1 MTGKYYIYTL
11 GCRVNQYESRA
22 ISEEFRAR
30 GYDETTVAA
39 DADFKI
45 INTCAVT
52 GESERKSMQAIRRIA
67 SAGSGRT
74 YVVGCCGVP
83 DEKKIPGVYYSGPR
97 VRRGGLTM
105 LAENVLESLPERDGF
120 EELNVGAYAQKDRA
134 RAFIKIED
142 GCSNRCSYC
151 IIPSLRGPVRLRDE
165 ESALEEIRRVTA
177 LGTQE
182 IVLTGIEISAY
193 RDLAGLIGKA
203 AQIDTVKRIRL
214 GSLDPRTLTE
224 EFTAAVGACE
234 KFMPHIHVSLQ
245 SGSPSVLSRMNRP
258 YDAYQASQY
267 IERALRAIPRLKLSA
282 DIIAGFPGETNGEL
296 EETVS
301 FLKQYPFVHVH
312 TFPYSQRK
320 NTKAADMDGQ
330 LSGTEKRE
338 RCLYIIQESEK
349 IRRRILEK
357 KIGERAMV
365 LTEKCRDG
373 VSSGMS
379 EDYIETHFNAS
390 SKPGTVTDVTVID
403 VTDTAAGGSALTAKV
418 P

>member
-1 MTGKYYIYTL
+1 
-11 GCRVNQYESRA
+11 
-22 ISEEFRAR
+22 
-30 GYDETTVAA
+30 
-39 DADFKI
+39 
-45 INTCAVT
+45 AV
-52 GESERKSMQAIRRIA
+52 
-67 SAGSGRT
+67 
-74 YVVGCCGVP
+74 
-83 DEKKIPGVYYSGPR
+83 
-97 VRRGGLTM
+97 
-105 LAENVLESLPERDGF
+105 
-120 EELNVGAYAQKDRA
+120 
-134 RAFIKIED
+134 
-142 GCSNRCSYC
+142 
-151 IIPSLRGPVRLRDE
+151 
-165 ESALEEIRRVTA
+165 
-177 LGTQE
+177 
-182 IVLTGIEISAY
+182 
-193 RDLAGLIGKA
+193 
-203 AQIDTVKRIRL
+203 
-214 GSLDPRTLTE
+214 
-224 EFTAAVGACE
+224 VGACE

-282 DIIAGFPGETNGEL
+282 DIIAGFPGETNSEL